1 LDPIIPPA
9 ASAESIAAE
18 KSHVETQTGLPLF
31 TRFSGNPILT
41 QENWPYPINS
51 VLNAGAVRLVD
62 GDTLLL
68 CRVEDRR
75 GLSHLCA
82 ARSANGV
89 DGWRIDPRPTLPANP
104 REYPE
109 EIWGIED
116 PRITYVPELDQ
127 YAVAFTSFARGGP
140 GVSLALTKDF
150 RSFERYG
157 VIMTPE
163 DKDAALLPR
172 RFGGRWALIH
182 RPTTTLGAHMWISYS
197 PDLRHWGSH
206 KIILAARRGGWW
218 DANKIGLCS
227 PPIETPRGWLT
238 IYHGV
243 RQTASGSIYRLGL
256 ALFDLER
263 PEICLQ
269 RGNSWV
275 FGPETPYERGGD
287 VNDVVFPCGQTIGA
301 DGDTINLYY
310 GAADSFIALAT
321 GSIRSLLSWLDSNSS
336 PEDGDIY

>member
-1 LDPIIPPA
+1 LDPIIPPV
-9 ASAESIAAE
+9 ASAESTTAD

-31 TRFSGNPILT
+31 TRYSGNPILS

-51 VLNAGAVRLVD
+51 VLNAGAARLPD

-82 ARSANGV
+82 ARSANGI
-89 DGWRIDPRPTLPANP
+89 DGWRIDPQPTLPANP

-127 YAVAFTSFARGGP
+127 YAVAFTSYARGGP

-150 RSFERYG
+150 RNFERFG

-206 KIILAARRGGWW
+206 KIILASRRGGWW

-227 PPIETPRGWLT
+227 PPIETEKGWLT

-310 GAADSFIALAT
+310 GAADSCVALAT
-321 GSIRSLLSWLDSNSS
+321 GSVRSLLSWLEANSS
-336 PEDGDIY
+336 PEEADAL

>member
-1 LDPIIPPA
+1 
-9 ASAESIAAE
+9 
-18 KSHVETQTGLPLF
+18 VETQTGLPLF
-31 TRFSGNPILT
+31 TRYSGNPILT

-82 ARSANGV
+82 ARSSNGI
-89 DGWRIDPRPTLPANP
+89 DGWRIDPKPTLPANP
-104 REYPE
+104 RAYPE

-150 RSFERYG
+150 RNFERYG

-172 RFGGRWALIH
+172 RFGGRWVLIH
-182 RPTTTLGAHMWISYS
+182 RPMTTLGAHMWISYS

-227 PPIETPRGWLT
+227 PPIETAKGWLT

-243 RQTASGSIYRLGL
+243 RHRGASIAWALRSSIWNVLRSACNGEIPGSSVPKLRMSV
-256 ALFDLER
+256 A
-263 PEICLQ
+263 
-269 RGNSWV
+269 
-275 FGPETPYERGGD
+275 ET
-287 VNDVVFPCGQTIGA
+287 
-301 DGDTINLYY
+301 
-310 GAADSFIALAT
+310 
-321 GSIRSLLSWLDSNSS
+321 
-336 PEDGDIY
+336 